1 LPAIRCRDD
10 RFRLGPAARSA
21 GVRLF
26 VCSFVGDRETWSQT
40 GLAMVF
46 FTIGGI
52 IAMVMWSFL

>member
-1 LPAIRCRDD
+1 MIV
-10 RFRLGPAARSA
+10 FGPAARSA

>member
-1 LPAIRCRDD
+1 MIV
-10 RFRLGPAARSA
+10 FGPAARSA
-21 GVRLF
+21 GVRLFVCSSVRLF